1 MKYTE
6 QTGRTYLGEI
16 NHALLAYAADE
27 KVRAGA
33 ASGGAVS
40 ALLLFLMDTKQIDA
54 ALVTRICFV
63 NGRID
68 SEVILATDR
77 EAVLSAQT
85 SKYFDVPLLARGRR
99 LIRAFPGKVA
109 VVGLPCHITAFR
121 RMAERDPEMASR
133 MKYTI
138 ALFCG
143 HTSERYL
150 LDRVLAL
157 KGVDQSEIDSFHF
170 RKGRWR
176 GSMQGTCKD
185 GKQFSFPFRH
195 FSMYHNLNFFCLRR
209 CLSCHD
215 HTGYQSDFSAGDAW
229 LGEMKSQPIK
239 HSIIFARN
247 SRAGV
252 ILKDMIDREQLVGRA
267 IDARTVFRAQKRS
280 LIYHYNV
287 TARALAARWHGIHI
301 RDTVRAKVRW
311 NDWLAAQ
318 LILANYRISRNPR
331 MRDWIFR
338 LPRPIVFLYFLFLK
352 FLQNF

>member
-6 QTGRTYLGEI
+6 EAGRAYLGEI
-16 NHALLAYAADE
+16 DHALLAYAADDT
-27 KVRAGA
+27 VRAGA

-40 ALLLFLMDTKQIDA
+40 ALLLHLMETNEIDA
-54 ALVTRICFV
+54 ALVTRIRCV
-63 NGRID
+63 DGRID

-85 SKYFDVPLLARGRR
+85 SKYFDVPLLAKGSR
-99 LIRAFPGKVA
+99 LIRGFPGKVA

-121 RMAERDPEMASR
+121 RMAERDPEIASR
-133 MKYTI
+133 LKYTI

-143 HTSERYL
+143 HTSDRYL

-157 KGVDQSEIDSFHF
+157 KGIDQSQIDTFCF

-176 GSMQGTCKD
+176 GRMQGACKD
-185 GKQFSFPFRH
+185 GTQFSFPFRQ
-195 FSMYHNLNFFCLRR
+195 FSTYHNLNFFCLRR

-229 LGEMKSQPIK
+229 LREMKAQPIK

-247 SRAGV
+247 PRAGR
-252 ILKDMIDREQLVGRA
+252 ILQDMLCQEQLIGRP
-267 IDARTVFRAQKRS
+267 IDARTVFRSQKRS

-287 TARALAARWHGIHI
+287 TARSLAARWHGIHI
-301 RDTVRAKVRW
+301 RDTVKAKVRW

-318 LILANYRISRNPR
+318 LILANYRLSRNPR
-331 MRDWIFR
+331 TRNWIFR
-338 LPRPIVFLYFLFLK
+338 LPKPIVFLYFLFLK